1 MPHRRPIAVLLM
13 TLAGLAGR
21 ASALLSNIIVG
32 VFLTQ
37 QEIGTYAIAV
47 GILGFTAMLRAGG
60 SAHYLP
66 TIRSEDYDREAGR
79 LFWWGLLFLVL
90 GALTTWA
97 TAAAIPF
104 FPDMHAPPMLDAA
117 LYILGGRQLVM
128 AFQQIGRMRMASRL
142 EFRQLAMLDVANA
155 IVRLL
160 LTAVLAW
167 RGAGALALVIPYAFS
182 PVVELSYFVA
192 RGDMARVNYRWVGA
206 TFAEMARRM
215 AWPLLTAALVS
226 LNTQVNFLL
235 VKLVVPLAT
244 VGVFY
249 FAYQLATQPA
259 TMLSSALSSVFAAHF
274 ARERGDKRHEA
285 RAMRDAFAGT
295 MLFVPI
301 VMFGVIA
308 TFPSAQRL
316 IWDGKW
322 DAATVPV
329 ILLASGASWST
340 ALTLLTG
347 PLAGLRH
354 FRPIAGFEALK
365 AVGVLGGAALGSV
378 VVWLAEPMGDAV
390 PGWMKDDATVIAA
403 ATALVV
409 TVVSIG
415 QMLWLMPRYGMTRLE
430 TVRVIGHGPLL
441 AATIAVAAYSLGSSV
456 AGAVGLRGERA
467 FSAVQFGCTAIVYGC
482 TSLVAIRFMAES
494 SLLTALEA
502 LPPRARGIASRL
514 LQL

>member
-1 MPHRRPIAVLLM
+1 MPHRSSIAVVLM

-21 ASALLSNIIVG
+21 ASALFSNIIVG

-37 QEIGTYAIAV
+37 QEIGTYAVAV

-66 TIRSEDYDREAGR
+66 TIRPEDYDREAGR
-79 LFWWGLLFLVL
+79 IFWWGLLFLLL
-90 GALTTWA
+90 GAVTTWA
-97 TAAAIPF
+97 AAAAIPF
-104 FPDMHAPPMLDAA
+104 FPNVHAPPMLDAA
-117 LYILGGRQLVM
+117 LYVLGGRQFVM

-142 EFRQLAMLDVANA
+142 EFAQLAKLDVVNA
-155 IVRLL
+155 IVRLA

-182 PVVELSYFVA
+182 PVVELAYFVA
-192 RGDMARVNYRWVGA
+192 RGDMARVSYRWVGA
-206 TFAEMARRM
+206 TFAETARQM
-215 AWPLLTAALVS
+215 AWPLLIAALVS

-274 ARERGDKRHEA
+274 ARERGDARHEA

-301 VMFGVIA
+301 VMFGVVA

-322 DAATVPV
+322 DAATLPV

-347 PLAGLRH
+347 PLAGLRQ
-354 FRPIAGFEALK
+354 FRPIAGFETLK
-365 AVGVLGGAALGSV
+365 AVGVLGGAALGSLG
-378 VVWLAEPMGDAV
+378 VWLVEPMGDNV
-390 PGWMKDDATVIAA
+390 PEWAKDDATVIAA

-409 TVVSIG
+409 TVVSVG

-430 TVRVIGHGPLL
+430 TVRVVGHGPLL
-441 AATIAVAAYSLGSSV
+441 AATIAVASYSLGRSLT
-456 AGAVGLRGERA
+456 GTLGLHGGRSA
-467 FSAVQFGCTAIVYGC
+467 SAVQFAGTAIVYAG
-482 TSLVAIRFMAES
+482 TSLAAIRFMAES
-494 SLLTALEA
+494 SLLTTLEA

-514 LQL
+514 LRL